1 MTLYRRIL
9 RVVRLAENLRLGVV
23 VIGRVAAVL
32 AGGSPPASWRF
43 PGEIPYRVTFRVIP
57 PEAYGL

>member
-1 MTLYRRIL
+1 M
-9 RVVRLAENLRLGVV
+9 RLAENLRLGVV